1 MNTYRLILLP
11 TAFLM
16 AFGGKVSGVEN
27 TDNTSNYD
35 YINSVTP
42 APLYFDDNSNAI
54 YYPDG
59 YQNWYNSY
67 QLQKAGFGSRQ
78 PQIASRQFPFAGIAG
93 PLQLVAAVGGVSY
106 PKRTLNQ
113 QDLVPT

>member
-1 MNTYRLILLP
+1 MNKLCGILLP
-11 TAFLM
+11 AFLV
-16 AFGGKVSGVEN
+16 AISGRGVSGDEN
-27 TDNTSNYD
+27 TDNTGNYD
-35 YINSVTP
+35 YTNSATP

-67 QLQKAGFGSRQ
+67 QLQKAGFGVRQ
-78 PQIASRQFPFAGIAG
+78 PQIASRQFPFAGI

-106 PKRTLNQ
+106 PNRDQ
-113 QDLVPT
+113 PSMVPNS

>member
-1 MNTYRLILLP
+1 MNNYRWILLP

-16 AFGGKVSGVEN
+16 AFGGKVFGDEN
-27 TDNTSNYD
+27 TDNTGNYD

-59 YQNWYNSY
+59 YQNWYNGY
-67 QLQKAGFGSRQ
+67 QLQKAGFGFRQ
-78 PQIASRQFPFAGIAG
+78 PQILSRQAFAGI
-93 PLQLVAAVGGVSY
+93 PLGIVASVGGVSY
-106 PKRTLNQ
+106 IS
-113 QDLVPT
+113 